1 MAIKNRLG
9 KATFIATVFHWTWLT
24 ALFFSLNLFQTKAQL
39 AALEINYENLNVLNQ
54 LGAQLEITARWVVT
68 SAKVLAI
75 GTILGYCSAWLYAK
89 HQDIK
94 RRKRMTGNGE
104 FRGITC
110 TLGNLPTPVAKSFEP
125 IGIELPKNI
134 KLNDKHHKL
143 LCDILSVIN
152 SHEVPAGIGHSDL
165 NLLEHTLNTI
175 EKAIKINRTDPN
187 LICAIAAHDIGK
199 INTFKNVEGKWI
211 VEGKHD
217 DEGAKIIRELDS
229 WWQLSDKDRF
239 TILYAVKFSHKP
251 TMVPTQIE
259 HRDEII
265 KCIEGIRHIDH
276 NVTREEKEET
286 VTKLEDK
293 KTLHDYFMQF
303 LQVAPF
309 RSPASPAGTKSG
321 GWIKRNHCFMLESY
335 FKDIYLKE
343 NHPEILAAYNELGKK
358 KDNSRVSRE
367 LLKQLDAKGLL
378 VKEWDDEKT
387 SDPTQALWA
396 IQCGN
401 STFIK
406 VIIIPLTEEVHT
418 LVGDQKFHQQLKVIS
433 LYSKYQKAQK
443 LKNASGK
450 PQAKLSQQN
459 TGSKLQQD
467 LDKIKAEKTKSNNAE
482 TDTEKLKAKKPNN
495 HSKDTNIKK
504 NEKTVTKPSGE
515 PSSKATKTNQNKN
528 TKQNQKEDRNNVQ
541 ESATDKMFE
550 SFGMPEKSNEEAEPK
565 IEKKHE
571 KNNKHEQDVK
581 KDNKP
586 QNEQDTATPPPE
598 VLHIQNETELKADN
612 FREQLGIVEI
622 DENDSVI

>member
-9 KATFIATVFHWTWLT
+9 KATFIATVFHWTWIT

-39 AALEINYENLNVLNQ
+39 AALEINYENLNMLNQ
-54 LGAQLEITARWVVT
+54 IGAQLEITKRWVVT
-68 SAKVLAI
+68 SAKALAI
-75 GTILGYCSAWLYAK
+75 SALLGYCSAWLYAK

-94 RRKRMTGNGE
+94 RRKRMSGNGQ

-134 KLNDKHHKL
+134 KLNEKHHQL

-259 HRDEII
+259 HRDEIV

-459 TGSKLQQD
+459 NGNKLQQD
-467 LDKIKAEKTKSNNAE
+467 LDKIKAEKAKKEKNNPEKTEQNKHTKSTSVKNEPTNPNNKQK
-482 TDTEKLKAKKPNN
+482 TNNQSNNQKPN
-495 HSKDTNIKK
+495 TN
-504 NEKTVTKPSGE
+504 
-515 PSSKATKTNQNKN
+515 
-528 TKQNQKEDRNNVQ
+528 NNSNA
-541 ESATDKMFE
+541 ESATDKMFA
-550 SFGMPEKSNEEAEPK
+550 SFGMPEKTNDDSKNEEDSKQITKPK
-565 IEKKHE
+565 EEQKQEI
-571 KNNKHEQDVK
+571 KNNTN
-581 KDNKP
+581 NKVDKL
-586 QNEQDTATPPPE
+586 NLSENKQDTPTPPTE
-598 VLHIQNETELKADN
+598 ELHKQNETESIADN
-612 FREQLGIVEI
+612 FREQLGIREI
-622 DENDSVI
+622 NENDSVI